1 MAHVLIVDDELMI
14 RFLVRSVLES
24 AGHQVSEA
32 RDGQAALDLIEF
44 YPDFYQAIILDL
56 LMPRLSGLEFLATLA
71 NLTAYPPIII
81 LTAHRA
87 WIQKTL
93 AYKVSGYLT
102 KPFRTRDLIDTVNTQ
117 INIRAAA
124 SLFYPHTK

>member
-1 MAHVLIVDDELMI
+1 MAHILIVDDELMM

-32 RDGQAALDLIEF
+32 RHGQAALNLIEN
-44 YPDFYQAIILDL
+44 YPHLYQAIILDL
-56 LMPRLSGLEFLATLA
+56 LMPHMSGLEFLATLP
-71 NLTAYPPIII
+71 NLTLYPPIII

-93 AYKVSGYLT
+93 EYKVSGYLT
-102 KPFRTRDLIDTVNTQ
+102 KPFRTRDLVDTVNTQ
-117 INIRAAA
+117 INIRGAA
-124 SLFYPHTK
+124 SLF